1 MSRLTGKRTVF
12 SCAAVMAA
20 VCLLSAGCYD
30 ATEIKPF
37 LNPKGGTAS
46 AGEYRVYPP
55 DVITVQ
61 SVFVQEINGLQQQV
75 RPDGMIN
82 LPLLGEVYVAGKTPR
97 EIEES
102 VRKAAKE
109 YYDQV
114 DVTINVA
121 GYNSQNFYVLG
132 QVGRPGPMPWTGRDT
147 LLEVLARAQPTQE
160 AWPERIAIIRPPQES
175 IGGYIPKKKAVYYE
189 VTGLENADPN
199 KQPSVMTVNYTAMVT
214 RGDMSKNIILQPN
227 DIIYVEANPFAKVTM
242 AVNQVFGPVRAIN
255 YGFSD
260 YREIVEN
267 IRWVDDGMPRSGGGG
282 QQQLIVRP

>member
-1 MSRLTGKRTVF
+1 MC
-12 SCAAVMAA
+12 CAAAMAA
-20 VCLLSAGCYD
+20 VCLLSVGCYD

-55 DVITVQ
+55 DVIAVQ
-61 SVFVQEINGLQQQV
+61 SVFVQEINDLQQQV

-82 LPLLGEVYVAGKTPR
+82 LPLLGEVYVAGKTPG

-102 VRKAAKE
+102 VRKAAQE

-160 AWPERIAIIRPPQES
+160 AWPERVAVIRPPQES
-175 IGGYIPKKKAVYYE
+175 IGGYMPKKKAVYYQ
-189 VTGLENADPN
+189 VTGLEDADPN

-242 AVNQVFGPVRAIN
+242 AVSQVFGPVRAIN

-267 IRWVDDGMPRSGGGG
+267 IRWVEDGMPRTGQN

>member
-1 MSRLTGKRTVF
+1 MSRLTGIGKAVG
-12 SCAAVMAA
+12 CVAVAAAG
-20 VCLLSAGCYD
+20 LLSGCYD
-30 ATEIKPF
+30 ANEIKPF

-55 DVITVQ
+55 DVIAVQ
-61 SVFVQEINGLQQQV
+61 SVFVQEINGLRQQV

-102 VRKAAKE
+102 VRTAAKE

-160 AWPERIAIIRPPQES
+160 AWPERVAVIRPPQES
-175 IGGYIPKKKAVYYE
+175 IGGYMPKKKAVYYN

-214 RGDMSKNIILQPN
+214 QGDMSKNIILQPN

-242 AVNQVFGPVRAIN
+242 AVSQVFGPVRAIN

-267 IRWVDDGMPRSGGGG
+267 IRWVDDGMPGTDNGG